1 MTEELYSYVYY
12 TIEPVCGVSLLRCLP
27 FTPTLF
33 SPTGI
38 AYTFTFSKLHHIM
51 RADGLMG
58 LKFGLIKGLNHH
70 KLTSKLTQ
78 QKLLDEKEEKNCM
91 NI

>member
-38 AYTFTFSKLHHIM
+38 AYTFMFSNLPHILK
-51 RADGLMG
+51 RYGLMG
-58 LKFGLIKGLNHH
+58 RTFWLVIGRKHYKLMSKVTLKKIN
-70 KLTSKLTQ
+70 SQ
-78 QKLLDEKEEKNCM
+78 
-91 NI
+91 